1 MVDFVSPSHGGPSRG
16 GPSRGAALHADTDP
30 VQARQVRGTFR
41 MVTDCL
47 RLIWSSG
54 PRDFIVVVVMEVLQ
68 ATGLTLLI
76 VQLGQVAATLLSS
89 QRGTDTTGLVLNI
102 LLFVFANI
110 LMNVAATV
118 VNNRR
123 QIIAERVTLYVSAR
137 ILRVVALAE
146 LDHFDDSR
154 FHNRLSRSAL
164 AAVSRPVQ
172 LVQSMIS
179 ITQGLVTLAFIW
191 VALLILSPWIALAL
205 ALVAVPVWIGGTRA
219 GGQYFSFFHEMTES
233 DRLRSYLFSLL
244 VSREP
249 AKEIRAFGL
258 AEHLGSRWQASA
270 GARIDRMSAMLR
282 RQLRTSLIGTLGS
295 ALVLAVVAL
304 TTIALNRAGWMSL
317 GQTVAVAGAL
327 LVFTQRLLDVAAQTT
342 NFFDSAPFVK
352 ELNSFLDLEP
362 GLIEERSGQKFGGQ
376 FDRIEVD
383 DVTFAYQGTERPALD
398 GVSLSIRAGEV
409 IALVGEN
416 GSGKT
421 TLAKLLAGLYAAQ
434 GGSIRVDGVS
444 LDQMETTSWR
454 DSVAVLFQDFIQYA
468 LEADEN
474 IHVGSIGKERD
485 SDEIRRAAQASGA
498 DAFLSALPHG
508 YDTILSPRFGKGVD
522 LSLGQWQRVAL
533 ARAFYRDVPFVI
545 LDEPSASLDARAER
559 ELFEN
564 VRKMYEDKTVLLI
577 SHRFST
583 VRTADRIIVLNR
595 GQVVEQGSHDELIAA
610 AGLYAELFTMQASAF
625 VDAETIPS

>member
-1 MVDFVSPSHGGPSRG
+1 
-16 GPSRGAALHADTDP
+16 
-30 VQARQVRGTFR
+30 VQARKVSGTFR
-41 MVTDCL
+41 MAMDCL

-54 PRDFIVVVVMEVLQ
+54 PRDFIVVLVMELLQ
-68 ATGLTLLI
+68 ATGLTLVI
-76 VQLGQVAATLLSS
+76 VQIGQVASGLMSPN
-89 QRGTDTTGLVLNI
+89 RGGNTTRLVLDI
-102 LLFVFANI
+102 LLFIFANI
-110 LMNVAATV
+110 LMNIAATV

-123 QIIAERVTLYVSAR
+123 QIIAERVTLYVSGR

-179 ITQGLVTLAFIW
+179 ISQGLASLVFIW
-191 VALLILSPWIALAL
+191 VALLVLAPWIALGL
-205 ALVAVPVWIGGTRA
+205 AVVAVPVWIGGTRA
-219 GGQYFSFFHEMTES
+219 GGQYFTFFHQMTET

-244 VSREP
+244 VSRET

-258 AEHLGSRWQASA
+258 AEYLGSRWRISA
-270 GARIDRMSAMLR
+270 GDRIDRMSVMLR
-282 RQLRTSLIGTLGS
+282 RQLRASLIGTLGS
-295 ALVLAVVAL
+295 ALVLAIVAL
-304 TTIALNRAGWMSL
+304 TMVELNRAGLMSL

-327 LVFTQRLLDVAAQTT
+327 LVFTQRLLDMAAQTT

-352 ELNSFLDLEP
+352 ELNSFLELEP
-362 GLIEERSGQKFGGQ
+362 GLIQERSGLEFGGH
-376 FDRIEVD
+376 FDRIDVD
-383 DVTFAYQGTERPALD
+383 DLSFTYQGTERPAID
-398 GVSLSIRAGEV
+398 GVSLSIGAGEV

-444 LDQMETTSWR
+444 IDQMDATSWR
-454 DSVAVLFQDFIQYA
+454 GSVAVLFQDFIQYA

-474 IHVGSIGKERD
+474 IHVGSVDKERD
-485 SDEIRRAAQASGA
+485 LDEIRRAARASGA
-498 DAFLSALPHG
+498 DEFVSALPHG

-559 ELFEN
+559 DLFEN
-564 VRKMYEDKTVLLI
+564 VRKMYENKTVLLI

-595 GQVVEQGSHDELIAA
+595 GKVVEQGSHDELMAA
-610 AGLYAELFTMQASAF
+610 DGLYAELFTIQASAF
-625 VDAETIPS
+625 VDAETIPSH